1 MSQLYLVRHGQASF
15 GADNYDQL
23 SPLGLQQSQ
32 WLGEYFHELGVR
44 FDRVVTGSML
54 RQRQTADGILQAA
67 RQQQEVQTDTGFN
80 EFDFHALAAVYCQ
93 ISGIE
98 LPGTADGGRLFFQM
112 LRRAM
117 QAWSRDELHAVDPD
131 ERAGGLETWQQF
143 HDRVHLGMQS
153 IYAEET
159 EQTVLVVSSGGAM
172 AMAVSQVLGCG
183 VDALID
189 LNMQTRNTGIHQFFF
204 NPRGFQLAGF
214 NALPHLQRKDR
225 LKFLTYT

>member
-1 MSQLYLVRHGQASF
+1 MCSSDL
-15 GADNYDQL
+15 
-23 SPLGLQQSQ
+23 
-32 WLGEYFHELGVR
+32 
-44 FDRVVTGSML
+44 
-54 RQRQTADGILQAA
+54 A
-67 RQQQEVQTDTGFN
+67 RQQQEIQTDTGFN

-131 ERAGGLETWQQF
+131 HQAGSLETWQQF